1 MRNYP
6 IMLLVTVLFAWSGAV
21 AGDLENKAGD
31 CCARGKQADTATT
44 PAKGGDGESSCKI
57 CKMDRKKFAHSRM
70 LIEFDDDTSTA
81 TCSLRCAAVEL
92 INSID
97 RTPRSIWVGDYATR
111 QLIDAERAV
120 WVIGGTK
127 QGVMTRNPKWA
138 FAGKEAAEAFVRE
151 NGSRLATFDEA
162 MTAANGDLYQDTK
175 MIRDKRKMMKKQ
187 LR

>member
-1 MRNYP
+1 MRNYL
-6 IMLLVTVLFAWSGAV
+6 IMSFMIVLFAVGYAM
-21 AGDLENKAGD
+21 AADFKNMAGD
-31 CCARGKQADTATT
+31 CCAKGKQPDTVTA
-44 PAKGGDGESSCKI
+44 PAKGGDEEASCKH
-57 CKMDRKKFAHSRM
+57 CRMDRKKFAHSRM
-70 LIEFDDDTSTA
+70 FIKYDDETSAA

-97 RTPRSIWVGDYATR
+97 RSPQSILVGDYATR

-138 FAGKEAAEAFVRE
+138 FAGQEAAEAFVKE
-151 NGSRLATFDEA
+151 NGGRIATFDEA

-175 MIRDKRKMMKKQ
+175 MIRDKRKMMKNQ
-187 LR
+187 